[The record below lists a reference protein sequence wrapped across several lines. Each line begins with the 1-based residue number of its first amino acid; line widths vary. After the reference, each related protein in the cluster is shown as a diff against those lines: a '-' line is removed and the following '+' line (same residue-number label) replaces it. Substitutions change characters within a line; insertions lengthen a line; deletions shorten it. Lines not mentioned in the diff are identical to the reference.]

1 MRHVVLSTARARLL
15 RIVGLKTKMADA
27 LRAAFSSV
35 TTTVFPRSRSV
46 QNYPRHH
53 MINTG
58 NEIMSNLPLQ
68 MSLFFNVWFSPFWY
82 TTCIVM
88 LVAKYAKLDSVYKFI
103 TIVVYVA
110 MAIVE
115 ILRLYLGYAG
125 NLQEKVPELA
135 GFWIL
140 TLVLQLP
147 LTLMLLL
154 NESMLIMPM
163 ERAVNIIMAVFVLF
177 ETIQGYRVIHAMI
190 GQQVSKFHVQQFD
203 DLVELREMRE
213 DSVEDIGFRPQ

>member
-1 MRHVVLSTARARLL
+1 
-15 RIVGLKTKMADA
+15 
-27 LRAAFSSV
+27 
-35 TTTVFPRSRSV
+35 
-46 QNYPRHH
+46 
-53 MINTG
+53 
-58 NEIMSNLPLQ
+58 
-68 MSLFFNVWFSPFWY
+68 
-82 TTCIVM
+82 M